1 VNKVQT
7 LQTLLEITAY
17 SAVLFLVTMLLK
29 RVLKEKLSPT
39 LHYAIWSLFLL
50 RLIVP
55 VTLTSPVQLITLPPA
70 QPAAS
75 APAMLPQ
82 EEAPPPAV
90 ATDAEAIKQ
99 PANAATQTTQGSPAQ
114 IGFLPAEQAK
124 SPSIA
129 DILVAVWLGGVA
141 LGFGYLAFLYLRLQA
156 RIRKHAAKPSRH
168 LRALYQQ
175 MRQELGIQ
183 AKVPL
188 VCQYGMNSP
197 GILFPARVLM
207 PMELLCYMD
216 DEQIKNTL
224 RHELIHYKRGDHIAS
239 ILLSLLTA
247 VYWFNPIVWVAAVQI
262 RADVE
267 TVCDSLVVRAMS
279 AKQKGDYA
287 TLILD
292 LFSRSNYRQVVLG
305 MAYGKSKAVVEKRI
319 KGVFMRNSSQ
329 QSAKIICFALAL
341 VMLFSCFTTAC
352 VPRTQSADA
361 AAIIGG
367 ADEETSILVS
377 NGATPTPAPSPTPAS
392 EVISPLATQL
402 GIPSPWRYAEW
413 SADKKLLLNGKINV
427 TLPNVDAVPIA
438 SATCRD
444 VTKADLMNAIVAFF
458 GEEVRFVYA
467 PEDTKEYAEAWL
479 AQNQEGYDSVINGTS
494 QNKIP
499 SFIESVKQQYALYS
513 EAVKT
518 APSAAEKRE
527 VAIEFVERKD
537 DYGESMMSFRG
548 VAEHNGTEYL
558 VRAGNSSNAN
568 TININELHDDR
579 PIGYLG
585 TYRETP
591 EGVSTTKEQ
600 AIEFATAM
608 AAKLDSGLTLS
619 HVMTVGLFVNYDE
632 ANTWEHPWAWQ
643 CVFMRQVN
651 GVGTVYDS
659 RDVGTDIDTNILNGR
674 TTEALEITVDDR
686 GICDLRWVNPM
697 TIDSIATPAATLLLF
712 SQIETM
718 LPELLR
724 EKYDYNVTRE
734 EGTLELFF
742 QRAELG
748 LMRIGKPGS
757 VTYTLEPVWSFF
769 LEFEENPDYSD
780 MPDLLR
786 AGYDGDPAFWNS
798 LTISAIDGRVIDR
811 DRGY

>member
-1 VNKVQT
+1 MQT
-7 LQTLLEITAY
+7 LNTLLEITAY

-29 RVLKEKLSPT
+29 RLLKEKLSPA

-55 VTLTSPVQLITLPPA
+55 VTLQSPVQLITLPPA
-70 QPAAS
+70 QTAAS
-75 APAMLPQ
+75 APAALAQ
-82 EEAPPPAV
+82 EQAAAIVPV
-90 ATDAEAIKQ
+90 AAFSAEAMEQ
-99 PANAATQTTQGSPAQ
+99 PSGAIPQTTQGSPAQ

-124 SPSIA
+124 VPSIA
-129 DILVAVWLGGVA
+129 DILAAVWLCGIG
-141 LGFGYLAFLYLRLQA
+141 LGFGYLALIYLQLQA

-175 MRQELGIQ
+175 VRQELGIR

-262 RADVE
+262 RADME

-279 AKQKGDYA
+279 ASQKGDYA

-305 MAYGKSKAVVEKRI
+305 MAYGKSKAVIEKRI

-329 QSAKIICFALAL
+329 QSAKIVCFALAL

-352 VPRTQSADA
+352 VPTKQAASD

-367 ADEETSILVS
+367 ADKATSILVS
-377 NGATPTPAPSPTPAS
+377 GGATPTPAPTPTPVPD
-392 EVISPLATQL
+392 VISPLAQQL

-413 SADKKLLLNGKINV
+413 SADHELLLNGKINV

-438 SATCRD
+438 NATCRE

-458 GEEVRFVYA
+458 GEEVTFVYA
-467 PEDTKEYAEAWL
+467 TEDTKEYAEQWIAS
-479 AQNQEGYDSVINGTS
+479 NKETYDAVINGTCE
-494 QNKIP
+494 NKLP
-499 SFIESVKQQYALYS
+499 SFEKSVKEQYAAYS
-513 EAVKT
+513 EMAKT
-518 APSAAEKRE
+518 APSVKENKQ
-527 VAIEFVERKD
+527 VPFEFTQRTSETGDV
-537 DYGESMMSFRG
+537 YMSFRG
-548 VAEHNGTEYL
+548 VAEHNGTRFQVSAAYSDKASA
-558 VRAGNSSNAN
+558 V
-568 TININELHDDR
+568 NIAEDLEDY
-579 PIGYLG
+579 PMQYSG
-585 TYRETP
+585 TYRKTP

-600 AIEFATAM
+600 AIALAKEM

-632 ANTWEHPWAWQ
+632 ENTWEHPWAWQ
-643 CVFMRQVN
+643 CVFMRQIN

-659 RDVGTDIDTNILNGR
+659 RDVGSDIDSNVQGR
-674 TTEALEITVDDR
+674 VNEALEITVDDR
-686 GICDLRWVNPM
+686 GIINVHWVNPM
-697 TIDSIATPAATLLLF
+697 TVDSISTPAATLLPF

-724 EKYDYNVTRE
+724 EKYDYNVTRD
-734 EGTLELFF
+734 EGTVELFF

-757 VTYTLEPVWSFF
+757 TTYTLEPVWSFF

-780 MPDLLR
+780 IPDLLR
-786 AGYDGDPAFWNS
+786 AGYDGDPAYWNS